1 MAATITSPQSDADPL
16 VAMRLR
22 CAQPVDRLQE
32 LRWLSTDVQ
41 QFLDNDM
48 ADTASDDEPAGQRFA
63 SANDAV
69 EALQIAEFL
78 RRSADAITVQVMDD
92 VAGSSV
98 VDEHGHASVRAMY
111 DTATSQSSRDL

>member
-1 MAATITSPQSDADPL
+1 MTATITSPQSDADLL

-22 CAQPVDRLQE
+22 CAQPVGRLQE

-69 EALQIAEFL
+69 EAL
-78 RRSADAITVQVMDD
+78 
-92 VAGSSV
+92 
-98 VDEHGHASVRAMY
+98 
-111 DTATSQSSRDL
+111 